1 MRTMPHLARRV
12 IVALAAATLVV
23 LLSGCKGDSILG
35 LSMEDE
41 IRLGRQSGDQFEKKY
56 GRNMDRDLN
65 AEIVGIGRRIAA
77 RAKPPDYPYDY
88 RVLNSQE
95 VNANAFPGGRI
106 YVWMGLINRLGRDP
120 DKLAFV
126 IGHET
131 THVAHRH
138 TAKVVER
145 AMGYDLAIQIITGG
159 KNAEKYAGAVAGL
172 MLQGFGRQ
180 NEYEADQY
188 GVQFAHD
195 AGYDPTAAYAV
206 IREFQKIG
214 GNKDPS
220 SVELLFDTHP
230 GNNDRLNAI
239 RGLVERNG
247 WKGKYK
253 P

>member
-1 MRTMPHLARRV
+1 MPPAIRRTGPAFVM
-12 IVALAAATLVV
+12 VALVIGLA
-23 LLSGCKGDSILG
+23 GCKTDSILG
-35 LSMEDE
+35 LSMDDE
-41 IRLGRQSGDQFEKKY
+41 IKLGRQSGDQFEHKY
-56 GRNMDRDLN
+56 GRNLDRDLN
-65 AEIVGIGRRIAA
+65 EEIGGIGRRISALA
-77 RAKPPDYPYDY
+77 RPPDYPYDY
-88 RVLNSQE
+88 RVLNAKE

-106 YVWMGLINRLGRDP
+106 YIWMGLINRLGRDP

-159 KNAEKYAGAVAGL
+159 KSAEKYAGAVAGL

-180 NEYEADQY
+180 NEYEADQC

-206 IREFQKIG
+206 IHEFQKNG
-214 GNKDPS
+214 GNKDPN

-247 WKGKYK
+247 WHGKYK

>member
-1 MRTMPHLARRV
+1 MLSSPARRAG
-12 IVALAAATLVV
+12 VALVVVGLVFTLA
-23 LLSGCKGDSILG
+23 GCKPDSILG
-35 LSMEDE
+35 LSMDDE
-41 IRLGRQSGDQFEKKY
+41 VKLGRQSGDQFEAKY
-56 GRNMDRDLN
+56 GRCLDRDLN
-65 AEIVGIGRRIAA
+65 AEVAGIGRRISALA
-77 RAKPPDYPYDY
+77 RPPDYPYDY
-88 RVLNSQE
+88 RVLNAKE

-106 YVWMGLINRLGRDP
+106 YVWMGLINRIGRDP

-138 TAKVVER
+138 TARVVER

-159 KNAEKYAGAVAGL
+159 KNSEKYASAVAGL

-206 IREFQKIG
+206 IHEFQRMS
-214 GNKDPS
+214 GNKDPNS
-220 SVELLFDTHP
+220 MELLFDTHP
-230 GNNDRLNAI
+230 GNNDRLSAI
-239 RGLVERNG
+239 RREIERNG
-247 WKGKYK
+247 WHGKFK